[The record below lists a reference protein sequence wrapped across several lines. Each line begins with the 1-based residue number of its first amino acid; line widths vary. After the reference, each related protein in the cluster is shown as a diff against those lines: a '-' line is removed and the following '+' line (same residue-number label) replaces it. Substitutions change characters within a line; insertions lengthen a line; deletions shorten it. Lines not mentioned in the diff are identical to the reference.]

1 MGAFG
6 ERLEQ
11 YYENENAVFAKFET
25 SLKGSNLKLE
35 RGHSSRNQSV
45 FIDGSIKTLE
55 GYPYAIIEIKYKVY
69 LNEPNL
75 LDDVRHYLSLIPAR
89 YVILTD
95 NESFYLLDST
105 KEYVFEEHSY
115 EDIVHELFN
124 SISKPYTELIC
135 DYLNKHFDSLLW
147 FENDICFDG
156 NKYTLKKE
164 KERKLIEQ
172 LFKFKDYKEPIYRY
186 TSLNT
191 VFEMLKN
198 KNIRMMGI
206 AGMNDA
212 SEVNYVEKFLY
223 PSDSQPLNPEINNVF
238 ITSCSKEKEDNL
250 TQWRLY
256 ADDAKGARLKFNVNK
271 SKHNFIIREIIY
283 CDIKNDEKILRLKG
297 LVDFVRDKTG
307 LTFVFCT
314 LHEWSHFIKPK
325 DYKVEDEVRLL
336 YLLPQNESPKGWILA
351 NNINII
357 TPYVEFDLDENFPLT
372 IEDIKLGP
380 KCPEQRINKY
390 QLNEMLK
397 KLDSKYDDN
406 VKESSI
412 KNYR

>member
-1 MGAFG
+1 M
-6 ERLEQ
+6 
-11 YYENENAVFAKFET
+11 
-25 SLKGSNLKLE
+25 
-35 RGHSSRNQSV
+35 
-45 FIDGSIKTLE
+45 
-55 GYPYAIIEIKYKVY
+55 
-69 LNEPNL
+69 
-75 LDDVRHYLSLIPAR
+75 
-89 YVILTD
+89 
-95 NESFYLLDST
+95 
-105 KEYVFEEHSY
+105 
-115 EDIVHELFN
+115 
-124 SISKPYTELIC
+124 
-135 DYLNKHFDSLLW
+135 LNK
-147 FENDICFDG
+147 
-156 NKYTLKKE
+156 
-164 KERKLIEQ
+164 
-172 LFKFKDYKEPIYRY
+172 
-186 TSLNT
+186 
-191 VFEMLKN
+191 

-206 AGMNDA
+206 AGMNDV
-212 SEVNYVEKFLY
+212 SEVNYVENFLY

-238 ITSCSKEKEDNL
+238 ITSCSRKKEDDL

-256 ADDAKGARLKFNVNK
+256 ADDAKGARLKFSVNGNK
-271 SKHNFIIREIIY
+271 QNFTIRKIIY

-297 LVDFVRDKTG
+297 LVDFIRDKTG
-307 LTFVFCT
+307 FTFVFCT

-357 TPYVEFDLDENFPLT
+357 TPYVEFNLDENFPLT

>member
-25 SLKGSNLKLE
+25 SLKGSNFKLE
-35 RGHSSRNQSV
+35 RGHASRNQSV
-45 FIDGSIKTLE
+45 FIDGLIRTLE
-55 GYPYAIIEIKYKVY
+55 GYAYAIIEIKYKVN

-75 LDDVRHYLSLIPAR
+75 IDNVRHNLSLIPAR

-105 KEYVFEEHSY
+105 KGYVFEEHSY

-124 SISKPYTELIC
+124 SISKSYTELIC
-135 DYLNKHFDSLLW
+135 DYLNKNFDSLLW
-147 FENDICFDG
+147 HENDICFDG

-164 KERKLIEQ
+164 KERKLIKQ
-172 LFKFKDYKEPIYRY
+172 LFKFKDYKKPIYRY
-186 TSLNT
+186 TTLNT
-191 VFEMLKN
+191 VFEMLNK

-206 AGMNDA
+206 AGMNDV
-212 SEVNYVEKFLY
+212 SEVNYVENFLY

-238 ITSCSKEKEDNL
+238 ITSCSRKKEDDL

-256 ADDAKGARLKFNVNK
+256 ADDAKGARLKFSVNG
-271 SKHNFIIREIIY
+271 SKQNFTIRKIIY

-297 LVDFVRDKTG
+297 LVDFIRDKTG
-307 LTFVFCT
+307 FTFVFCT

-357 TPYVEFDLDENFPLT
+357 TPYVEFNLDENFPLT